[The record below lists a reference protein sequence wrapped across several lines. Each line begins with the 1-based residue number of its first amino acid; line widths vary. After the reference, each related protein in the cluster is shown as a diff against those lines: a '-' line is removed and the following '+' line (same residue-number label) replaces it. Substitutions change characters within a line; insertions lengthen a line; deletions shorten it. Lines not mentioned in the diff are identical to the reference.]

1 MNGRVHISH
10 GATKPKI
17 QSFMEK
23 KIRRTQKKT
32 FSNNE
37 EKIIIVTIL
46 IALIVFAALLVKLT
60 VFTPIETEPFSGIY
74 YLDSEKQTTNLP
86 KTVILGENST
96 FSLWLGVENQ
106 NGTKTPIDYIV
117 KLKIDNGKE
126 QINPRLADPL
136 ETFENTL
143 NNGDTWEF
151 QVTINIEKAGTNR
164 IIFELWY
171 MNATSGMD
179 QYTGNWVNLSVD
191 AIQKQ

>member
-1 MNGRVHISH
+1 MNGRVHIFH
-10 GATKPKI
+10 ETTKI
-17 QSFMEK
+17 QSVMEK

-37 EKIIIVTIL
+37 EKTIIVTIL
-46 IALIVFAALLVKLT
+46 IALLVFAALLVKLT
-60 VFTPIETEPFSGIY
+60 FFTPIETEPFSGIY

-117 KLKIDNGKE
+117 KLKIDDGKE
-126 QINPRLADPL
+126 PINPSLSEPV

-151 QVTINIEKAGTNR
+151 PVTINIEKAGTNR

>member
-117 KLKIDNGKE
+117 KLKIDDGKE
-126 QINPRLADPL
+126 QINPSLAEPV
-136 ETFENTL
+136 EIFENTL
-143 NNGDTWEF
+143 KNGDTWEF
-151 QVTINIEKAGTNR
+151 PITIDIEKAGTNR

-171 MNATSGMD
+171 LNTTSGMD

-191 AIQKQ
+191 AIQH